1 MQFLIIGKDGKDE
14 KAGERRLAAREE
26 HLKLG
31 DQMEASGD
39 RWYGCALL
47 DDNGKMI
54 GSMAVLD
61 LPSVKEL
68 QEYLSKEPY
77 ILGKVWQTVEVYKC
91 NVKNPWK
98 FNHPQEFFEKRGYK
112 KIT

>member
-1 MQFLIIGKDGKDE
+1 MQFLVIGKDGKD
-14 KAGERRLAAREE
+14 KDAMKRRLAVRKNHLQMGNEMEE
-26 HLKLG
+26 K
-31 DQMEASGD
+31 GD
-39 RWYGCALL
+39 RWYGCAII

-61 LPSVKEL
+61 FPSRKEL
-68 QEYLSKEPY
+68 DEYLKTEPY
-77 ILGKVWQTVEVYKC
+77 ILGKVWKEIEIYKC

-98 FNHPQEFFEKRGYK
+98 FNKPKEFYEKRGYK

>member
-1 MQFLIIGKDGKDE
+1 MQFLIIGKDGKDN
-14 KAGERRLAAREE
+14 KAVDRRTKAREA

-31 DQMEASGD
+31 NEMEASGE
-39 RWYGCALL
+39 RWYGCVML
-47 DDNGKMI
+47 DTDGKMI

-61 LPSVKEL
+61 FPSKKEL
-68 QEYLSKEPY
+68 KEYLNKEPY
-77 ILGKVWQTVEVYKC
+77 ITGKVWQTVEVYKC

-98 FNHPQEFFEKRGYK
+98 FNRPQSFFKSRGYK